1 MKLRFS
7 KVHFIGQY
15 ISAKAWLRSAKPS
28 AFTASQAHRRASAR
42 NARWRPF
49 ALVTSGLAVKKRGS
63 SLPLALGKPALLAE
77 ENVRGDP

>member
-15 ISAKAWLRSAKPS
+15 ISAKAWRRSAKPS
-28 AFTASQAHRRASAR
+28 AFKPSGRASAR

-49 ALVTSGLAVKKRGS
+49 ALVTSGLAVKKLAPLRGA
-63 SLPLALGKPALLAE
+63 LALGKPALLAE
-77 ENVRGDP
+77 GNVRGDP